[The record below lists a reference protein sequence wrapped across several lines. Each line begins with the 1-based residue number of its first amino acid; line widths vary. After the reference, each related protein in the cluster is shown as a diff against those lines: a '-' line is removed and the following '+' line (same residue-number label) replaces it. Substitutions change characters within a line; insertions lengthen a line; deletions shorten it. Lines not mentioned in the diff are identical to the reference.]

1 MGLSSKPM
9 WPGQLE
15 LRVFFFFFPP
25 EALSVAV
32 TRGAVLLRPRG
43 RDGPGFQAGVAR
55 PAGASGLFFFPP
67 EALSVAVTRGAC
79 TSDAERTRWA
89 RLPGRCGPVSWSFGF
104 FFFFFPPEA
113 LSCPRH
119 RGHLT
124 SEGERTRWVRL
135 PSRCGGA
142 SWSFGFFFFSSRSPL
157 LSPSPGALYF

>member
-89 RLPGRCGPVSWSFGF
+89 RLPGRCGPVSWSFGSF
-104 FFFFFPPEA
+104 FFFLNFIFIFIYLFIYFCFF
-113 LSCPRH
+113 
-119 RGHLT
+119 
-124 SEGERTRWVRL
+124 
-135 PSRCGGA
+135 
-142 SWSFGFFFFSSRSPL
+142 
-157 LSPSPGALYF
+157 